1 MESRNPVLSR
11 EFSSANLAGFHEP
24 PPSSQTLQDMYDGPG
39 RVAGADR
46 VMTLD
51 DVVVKSGILFTILV
65 AAAVGG
71 WYAVQSNP
79 GLVFLPMIVAFVLG
93 MVVSLKRTVSPPLVM
108 LYAAFEGAFLGGISY
123 YFQTY
128 ATIASGQ
135 PSNIVLQAVIGT
147 FVAFGVMLLLYKSGR
162 LRATPRFQK
171 MMMIGLFSYLGIAL
185 VSLVSARFGVGG
197 GWGFYGVGGLGILLC
212 AAGVA
217 LAAFTL
223 VLDFDLIEKGI
234 AAGVPEHESWR
245 ASFGLMVSL
254 VWLYLELLRLLAI
267 LQGRN

>member
-11 EFSSANLAGFHEP
+11 EFSRANLAGFHQP
-24 PPSSQTLQDMYDGPG
+24 PPSSQTLQEMYDGG
-39 RVAGADR
+39 RADSQR

-51 DVVVKSGILFTILV
+51 DVVVKSGILFVILLAGAV
-65 AAAVGG
+65 AG
-71 WYAVQSNP
+71 WYALAVSP
-79 GLVFLPMIVAFVLG
+79 ILVFGSALVALVLGLV
-93 MVVSLKRTVSPPLVM
+93 VSARRMVSPPLVM
-108 LYAAFEGAFLGGISY
+108 LYAAFEGVFLGGISN
-123 YFQTY
+123 YFQSY
-128 ATIASGQ
+128 ASFASRQ

-162 LRATPRFQK
+162 LRVTPRFTK
-171 MMMIGLFSYLGIAL
+171 MMMIGLVSYLGIAM
-185 VSLVSARFGVGG
+185 VSVVSAFFGVGQ
-197 GWGFYGVGGLGILLC
+197 GWGFYGVGGLGLLLC

-234 AAGVPEHESWR
+234 AAGVPERESWR
-245 ASFGLMVSL
+245 ASFGLLVSL

>member
-11 EFSSANLAGFHEP
+11 EFSNANLAGFHDA
-24 PPSSQTLQDMYDGPG
+24 PPSAGSLQDMYDGPN
-39 RVAGADR
+39 RVAGVDR
-46 VMTLD
+46 LMTLD
-51 DVVVKSGILFTILV
+51 DVVVKSGILFMILV

-71 WYAVQSNP
+71 WYGVKSYP
-79 GLVFLPMIVAFVLG
+79 SLVFLAMIVAFVIG
-93 MVVSLKRTVSPPLVM
+93 MVVSVRRTVSPPLVM
-108 LYAAFEGAFLGGISY
+108 AYAAFEGAFLGGISY
-123 YFQTY
+123 FYQTY
-128 ATIASGQ
+128 ATNASGQ

-147 FVAFGVMLLLYKSGR
+147 FVAFGVMLLLYRSGR

-185 VSLVSARFGVGG
+185 VSLVSAIFGVGG
-197 GWGFYGVGGLGILLC
+197 GWGFYGVGPLGLLLC

-223 VLDFDLIEKGI
+223 VLDFDMIEKGV
-234 AAGVPEHESWR
+234 AAGIPERESWR

>member
-11 EFSSANLAGFHEP
+11 EFSRGNLAGFHEA
-24 PPSSQTLQDMYDGPG
+24 PPSSQALQDMYDGPG
-39 RVAGADR
+39 RVAGSMR

-65 AAAVGG
+65 ATAVAG
-71 WYAVQSNP
+71 WYVLSSDPA
-79 GLVFLPMIVAFVLG
+79 LVFLPMIVALVLG
-93 MVVSLKRTVSPPLVM
+93 IVVSTRRTVSPPLVM
-108 LYAAFEGAFLGGISY
+108 LYAAFEGVFLGGISN
-123 YFQTY
+123 YFQRY
-128 ATIASGQ
+128 ASFASGQ
-135 PSNIVLQAVIGT
+135 PSNIVMQAVIGT
-147 FVAFGVMLLLYKSGR
+147 FVAFGVMLLLYRSGR

-185 VSLVSARFGVGG
+185 VSLVSAFLGVGR
-197 GWGFYGVGGLGILLC
+197 GWGFYGVGGLGLLLC

-234 AAGVPEHESWR
+234 AAGVPERESWR

>member
-11 EFSSANLAGFHEP
+11 EFSRANLAGFHEP
-24 PPSSQTLQDMYDGPG
+24 PPSSRTLQDMYDAGG
-39 RVAGADR
+39 RLAGSER

-65 AAAVGG
+65 AAAVAG
-71 WYAVQSNP
+71 WYALAANP
-79 GLVFLPMIVAFVLG
+79 TLVLIPMVVALVLGLV
-93 MVVSLKRTVSPPLVM
+93 VSARRTVSPPLVM
-108 LYAAFEGAFLGGISY
+108 LYAAFEGVFLGGISN
-123 YFQTY
+123 YFQRY
-128 ATIASGQ
+128 ASFASGQ

-147 FVAFGVMLLLYKSGR
+147 FVAFAVMLLLYKSGR

-171 MMMIGLFSYLGIAL
+171 MMMIGVLSYLGIAV
-185 VSLVSARFGVGG
+185 VSLVSAMFGVGQ
-197 GWGFYGVGGLGILLC
+197 GWGFYGVGGLGLLLC

-234 AAGVPEHESWR
+234 AAGVPERESWR
-245 ASFGLMVSL
+245 ASFGLVVSL